1 MVWANSLM
9 AQVREPLLYCTTL
22 LTYAPGDVQ
31 SAPELAEALGTDFEL
46 VDQEDIA
53 QVCEAAPGEVHIRS
67 VHATVWR
74 RLAHP
79 EISTA
84 EPRVWKEQL

>member
-1 MVWANSLM
+1 MVWATSWK
-9 AQVREPLLYCTTL
+9 AQVREPLLYCTKL
-22 LTYAPGDVQ
+22 LMDAPGDVQ
-31 SAPELAEALGTDFEL
+31 SAPELAEALGTTFEL
-46 VDQEDIA
+46 VDEEDIA
-53 QVCEAAPGEVHIRS
+53 QVCEAAPGDVHIRS